1 MSTNEMTIKVQQ
13 LRELRRMA
21 DELDEEMEAIK
32 DEIKAHMTAADITEL
47 VGVDY
52 KISWKPVESKRFDKT
67 AMIRTFGQDCYDRFC
82 KVTTSRRF
90 TLA

>member
-21 DELDEEMEAIK
+21 DELTAEMESIK
-32 DEIKAHMTAADITEL
+32 DEIKQHMTTQGVDEL
-47 VGVDY
+47 AGVDY
-52 KISWKPVESKRFDKT
+52 KIIWKPVESKRFDKA

>member
-1 MSTNEMTIKVQQ
+1 MSTNEISNRVKE

-21 DELDEEMEAIK
+21 DELTAEMESIK
-32 DEIKAHMTAADITEL
+32 DEIKQHMT
-47 VGVDY
+47 VQGVDELAGADY
-52 KISWKPVESKRFDKT
+52 KVMWKPVESKRFDKV
-67 AMIRTFGQDCYDRFC
+67 AMVNAFGQECYDRFC